1 MTNRSDDVTQ
11 PLSGQEIKG
20 LVDAEPPAK
29 KASTYTLHADAF
41 GFAVTV
47 NPIGTHLE
55 EPHAEGGKRVMSHP
69 AEGGEALSQMAPD
82 GSFRGQLRGPLLRGK
97 KGEPRAVRI
106 LEAKLRSLGHDV
118 KQLPTKDGDDA
129 SGVDARDEISGNPHI
144 IQVVLMPANEGLWAQ
159 LGSQGT
165 AQLVGPGA
173 VELVRA
179 SIEKKRDKAK
189 GAIVVLDAAHI
200 GALLSQ
206 ELVDAYVELYGDPN
220 QECGFA
226 QTWIV
231 GPTEALTF
239 SIP

>member
-1 MTNRSDDVTQ
+1 
-11 PLSGQEIKG
+11 
-20 LVDAEPPAK
+20 
-29 KASTYTLHADAF
+29 
-41 GFAVTV
+41 
-47 NPIGTHLE
+47 
-55 EPHAEGGKRVMSHP
+55 
-69 AEGGEALSQMAPD
+69 
-82 GSFRGQLRGPLLRGK
+82 
-97 KGEPRAVRI
+97 
-106 LEAKLRSLGHDV
+106 
-118 KQLPTKDGDDA
+118 
-129 SGVDARDEISGNPHI
+129 
-144 IQVVLMPANEGLWAQ
+144 
-159 LGSQGT
+159 
-165 AQLVGPGA
+165 